1 MLNISAKT
9 EYACVAV
16 FELARHHH
24 LGEPVP
30 LRSIAE
36 AHGIPSP
43 FLVQILLQLKT
54 AGLVKS
60 TRGAAGGYRLA
71 LPPDAIS
78 LADVMSVIEGHTA
91 TIESS
96 IANPTPSSTA
106 LHNVWQ
112 ELADKQY
119 QRLASITL
127 ASLVESLRPD
137 VEHMYYI

>member
-24 LGEPVP
+24 LGQPVP

-36 AHGIPSP
+36 AHGIPSQ

-60 TRGAAGGYRLA
+60 TRGASGGYQLA
-71 LPPDAIS
+71 MPPDAIS
-78 LADVMSVIEGHTA
+78 LADVMGVIEGRSA
-91 TIESS
+91 TVESN
-96 IANPTPSSTA
+96 IANPTPSSQA
-106 LHNVWQ
+106 LQSVWQ
-112 ELADKQY
+112 QMCDEQQ
-119 QRLASITL
+119 QRLESITL
-127 ASLVESLRPD
+127 EGLVESLRND